1 MDKFMVGWRAYAQ
14 QIERMDPSKGT
25 RHVKQ
30 VLENNELD
38 SMIKDKFNEEQFAT
52 LNDFKTL
59 IYESERKKKE
69 GKK

>member
-1 MDKFMVGWRAYAQ
+1 MLGWQAYAK
-14 QIERMDPSKGT
+14 QIERMDAKKGT

-38 SMIKDKFNEEQFAT
+38 SMIKDKFNEEQFST

-59 IYESERKKKE
+59 IYESEKKKK
-69 GKK
+69 GNSQK